1 MPGRVISAK
10 NENKLRQALTALN
23 DVLSA
28 LGEPESDSREVRNAA
43 AVYEHRSFDMVGV
56 EVRADDKRT
65 IGGYAAVFERK
76 SVMLYGFREKI
87 QPGAFVDSLQD
98 DVRALWQH
106 DTSQVLGR
114 TRSGTL
120 RLWEDETGLGF
131 ELEPPD
137 TQTGRDAVTLIGRG
151 DVDQM
156 SFGFTVPIDG
166 DEWSDDEDGIP
177 LRTIKRAKL
186 IEVSPVTF
194 PAYQDTSVDIVREA
208 PEWVQR
214 ALAQGVDHRVEPD
227 IQRALREMAYR
238 TRYLEIMGG

>member
-23 DVLSA
+23 DVLAA
-28 LGEPESDSREVRNAA
+28 LGEPDNDSREVRNGAP
-43 AVYEHRSFDMVGV
+43 VLEHRSFDMVGV
-56 EVRADDKRT
+56 EVRADNQRS

-87 QPGAFVDSLQD
+87 RPGAFADSMRD

-131 ELEPPD
+131 ELQPPD
-137 TQTGRDAVTLIGRG
+137 TQTGRDAVTLIERG

-156 SFGFTVPIDG
+156 SFGFNVPVNG
-166 DEWSDDEDGIP
+166 DEWSEDEDGIP
-177 LRTIKRAKL
+177 LRTITRAKL
-186 IEVSPVTF
+186 IEISPVTF
-194 PAYQDTSVDIVREA
+194 PAYVDTSVDIVREA
-208 PEWVQR
+208 PDWVQR
-214 ALAQGVDHRVEPD
+214 ALSQNGSDIEGHD
-227 IQRALREMAYR
+227 IQRALRETAYR
-238 TRYLEIMGG
+238 TRYLSLIGD